1 MAIIEIKN
9 LYKSYGRRLILD
21 NLSLEANTGEVLGL
35 LGPNGAGKTTLI
47 KSIVGLISYD
57 QGTIKINGHDREKEF
72 TQAMQNV
79 SAIVENPEMYT
90 YMSGMSNLMQYA
102 RMHGLKDKDK
112 INNIVALVGLT
123 DRINDKVK
131 RYSLGMKQRLGI
143 ALALLNEPKV
153 MILDEPTNGLD
164 PAGIR
169 QLRNILRNIAKQND
183 VCIIVSSH
191 LMSEMELMCDKV
203 AIVNNKT
210 IQTVATIN
218 ELKAQV
224 SGNYSSY
231 IYNVERTDSIESI
244 AKEVFAEE
252 LSKFNECLKPKVAD
266 NIVESNTGESVD
278 SNSTNAINSNTENV
292 SEPKV
297 VPNSYIPYKLMIL
310 DQTHFQIDVLNDIA
324 LFKISD
330 LNKAIILKDI
340 RLFSASYKEDIR
352 LEDAFLQMTS
362 GGGNNA

>member
-1 MAIIEIKN
+1 MAIIEINN
-9 LYKSYGRRLILD
+9 LYKSYGKRLILN

-231 IYNVERTDSIESI
+231 IYNVERTDSIENI

-252 LSKFNECLKPKVAD
+252 LKKFNESLTPQNA
-266 NIVESNTGESVD
+266 
-278 SNSTNAINSNTENV
+278 TNE
-292 SEPKV
+292 EPKV
-297 VPNSYIPYKLMIL
+297 VPNSYVPYKLMIL
-310 DQTHFQIDVLNDIA
+310 DQTHFQIDVLNDFA

-352 LEDAFLQMTS
+352 LEDAFIQMTS

>member
-9 LYKSYGRRLILD
+9 LYKSYGKRLILD

-57 QGTIKINGHDREKEF
+57 QGTITINGHDREKEF
-72 TQAMQNV
+72 TKAMQNV
-79 SAIVENPEMYT
+79 SAIVENPEMYL
-90 YMSGMSNLMQYA
+90 YMSGKSNLMQYA
-102 RMHGLKDKDK
+102 RMHGLSDQAK
-112 INNIVALVGLT
+112 INNIIALVGLT

-143 ALALLNEPKV
+143 ALALLNEPKI

-164 PAGIR
+164 PAGIK
-169 QLRNILRNIAKQND
+169 QLRNILRKIAKEQD

-203 AIVNNKT
+203 AIVNNKSIQSVST
-210 IQTVATIN
+210 IA
-218 ELKAQV
+218 ELKSQFA
-224 SGNYSSY
+224 GEYSTY
-231 IYNVERTDSIESI
+231 LFNVEKTDNIENIVKDVFTKELKEYEDSIKS
-244 AKEVFAEE
+244 VQ
-252 LSKFNECLKPKVAD
+252 ND
-266 NIVESNTGESVD
+266 NKL
-278 SNSTNAINSNTENV
+278 NTETDNV
-292 SEPKV
+292 SNESFKETELKV
-297 VPNSYIPYKLMIL
+297 PYNITIL
-310 DQTHFQIDVLNDIA
+310 DSTHFKIDVLNDMA

-340 RLFSASYKEDIR
+340 RLFSVAYNNEIR

-362 GGGNNA
+362 GGNENA

>member
-1 MAIIEIKN
+1 MAIIEVKN
-9 LYKSYGRRLILD
+9 LYKSYGKRLILD

-47 KSIVGLISYD
+47 KSIVGLISFD
-57 QGTIKINGHDREKEF
+57 KGSIKINGYDRENEF
-72 TQAMQNV
+72 TKAMQNV

-102 RMHGLKDKDK
+102 RMHGLTDKNK
-112 INNIVALVGLT
+112 IMNVVSLVGLT

-143 ALALLNEPKV
+143 ALALLNDPKI

-164 PAGIR
+164 PAGIK
-169 QLRNILRNIAKQND
+169 QLRNILRNIAKKND

-231 IYNVERTDSIESI
+231 IYNVENTDSIEAI
-244 AKEVFAEE
+244 TKEVFAEE
-252 LSKFNECLKPKVAD
+252 LKNVNE
-266 NIVESNTGESVD
+266 E
-278 SNSTNAINSNTENV
+278 TNV
-292 SEPKV
+292 
-297 VPNSYIPYKLMIL
+297 PYKLIIL
-310 DQTHFQIDVLNDIA
+310 DQTHFQIDVLNDFA

-362 GGGNNA
+362 GGGNNATIS

>member
-9 LYKSYGRRLILD
+9 LYKSYGKRLILD
-21 NLSLEANTGEVLGL
+21 NLSLEAKTGEVLGL

-57 QGTIKINGHDREKEF
+57 QGTITINGYDREKEF
-72 TQAMQNV
+72 TKAMQNV
-79 SAIVENPEMYT
+79 SAIVENPEMYL
-90 YMSGMSNLMQYA
+90 YMSGKSNLMQYA
-102 RMHGLKDKDK
+102 RMHGLTDQTK
-112 INNIVALVGLT
+112 INNIIALVGLT

-143 ALALLNEPKV
+143 ALALLNEPKI

-164 PAGIR
+164 PAGIK
-169 QLRNILRNIAKQND
+169 QLRNILRKIAKEQD

-210 IQTVATIN
+210 IQSVSTIA
-218 ELKAQV
+218 ELKSQFA
-224 SGNYSSY
+224 GDYSTY
-231 IYNVERTDSIESI
+231 LFNVERTDTVEDIV
-244 AKEVFAEE
+244 KEVFAKE
-252 LSKFNECLKPKVAD
+252 LSEYENTVALK
-266 NIVESNTGESVD
+266 N
-278 SNSTNAINSNTENV
+278 
-292 SEPKV
+292 
-297 VPNSYIPYKLMIL
+297 PYNLTIL
-310 DQTHFQIDVLNDIA
+310 DPTHFTIDVLNDMA

-340 RLFSASYKEDIR
+340 RLFSVSYNNEIR

-362 GGGNNA
+362 GGNENA

>member
-1 MAIIEIKN
+1 MAIIEVKN
-9 LYKSYGRRLILD
+9 LYKSYGKRLILD

-47 KSIVGLISYD
+47 KSIVGLISFD
-57 QGTIKINGHDREKEF
+57 KGSIKINGYDREKEF
-72 TQAMQNV
+72 TKAMQNV

-102 RMHGLKDKDK
+102 RMHGLTDKNK
-112 INNIVALVGLT
+112 IMNVVSLVGLT

-143 ALALLNEPKV
+143 ALALLNDPKI

-164 PAGIR
+164 PAGIK
-169 QLRNILRNIAKQND
+169 QLRNILRNIAKKND

-224 SGNYSSY
+224 SGNYASY
-231 IYNVERTDSIESI
+231 IYNVEKTDSIEEI
-244 AKEVFAEE
+244 AKEVFADE
-252 LSKFNECLKPKVAD
+252 LSKYID
-266 NIVESNTGESVD
+266 SNTAAVEAEENAESTE
-278 SNSTNAINSNTENV
+278 NTESTNTVNVKESQPENL
-292 SEPKV
+292 
-297 VPNSYIPYKLMIL
+297 PYKLMIL

-330 LNKAIILKDI
+330 LDKAIILKDI

-362 GGGNNA
+362 GGGNNAQIS

>member
-9 LYKSYGRRLILD
+9 LYKSYGKRLILD
-21 NLSLEANTGEVLGL
+21 NLSLEAKTGEVLGL

-57 QGTIKINGHDREKEF
+57 QGTITINGYDREKEF
-72 TQAMQNV
+72 TKAMQNV
-79 SAIVENPEMYT
+79 SAIVENPEMYL
-90 YMSGMSNLMQYA
+90 YMSGKSNLMQYA
-102 RMHGLKDKDK
+102 RMHGLTDQAK
-112 INNIVALVGLT
+112 INNIIALVGLT

-143 ALALLNEPKV
+143 ALALLNEPKI

-164 PAGIR
+164 PAGIK
-169 QLRNILRNIAKQND
+169 QLRNILRKIAREQD

-210 IQTVATIN
+210 IQSVSTIA
-218 ELKAQV
+218 ELKSQFA
-224 SGNYSSY
+224 GDYSTY
-231 IYNVERTDSIESI
+231 LFNVERTDTVEDIV
-244 AKEVFAEE
+244 KEVFAKE
-252 LSKFNECLKPKVAD
+252 LSEYENSITPVKQNEEANAETNDDVKESKNTAALK
-266 NIVESNTGESVD
+266 N
-278 SNSTNAINSNTENV
+278 
-292 SEPKV
+292 
-297 VPNSYIPYKLMIL
+297 PYNLTIL
-310 DQTHFQIDVLNDIA
+310 DPTHFTIDVLNDMA

-340 RLFSASYKEDIR
+340 RLFSVSYNNEIR

-362 GGGNNA
+362 GGNENA

>member
-9 LYKSYGRRLILD
+9 LYKSYGKRLILE

-57 QGTIKINGHDREKEF
+57 QGTITINGHDREKEF
-72 TQAMQNV
+72 TKAMQNV

-102 RMHGLKDKDK
+102 RMHGLKDKNK
-112 INNIVALVGLT
+112 INHIVELVGLT
-123 DRINDKVK
+123 SRINDKVK

-143 ALALLNEPKV
+143 ALALLNEPKI

-164 PAGIR
+164 PAGIK
-169 QLRNILRNIAKQND
+169 QLRSILRNIAKQND

-203 AIVNNKT
+203 AIVHNKT
-210 IQTVATIN
+210 IQTVSSIN
-218 ELKAQV
+218 DLKAQV
-224 SGNYSSY
+224 SGGYSSY
-231 IYNVERTDSIESI
+231 LFNVERTDSIEEI
-244 AKEVFAEE
+244 VKGVFANE
-252 LSKFNECLKPKVAD
+252 LSAVKASDNEETTD
-266 NIVESNTGESVD
+266 DVESAEKNT
-278 SNSTNAINSNTENV
+278 NTEESNV
-292 SEPKV
+292 
-297 VPNSYIPYKLMIL
+297 PYKLTIL
-310 DQTHFQIDVLNDIA
+310 DQTHFQIDVLNEIA

>member
-21 NLSLEANTGEVLGL
+21 NLSLEAKTGEVLGL

-57 QGTIKINGHDREKEF
+57 QGTITINGYDREKEF
-72 TQAMQNV
+72 TKAMQNV
-79 SAIVENPEMYT
+79 SAIVENPEMYL
-90 YMSGMSNLMQYA
+90 YMSGKSNLMQYA
-102 RMHGLKDKDK
+102 RMHGLTDQAK
-112 INNIVALVGLT
+112 INNIIALVGLT

-143 ALALLNEPKV
+143 ALALLNEPKI

-164 PAGIR
+164 PAGIK
-169 QLRNILRNIAKQND
+169 QLRNILRKIAREQD

-210 IQTVATIN
+210 IQSVSTIA
-218 ELKAQV
+218 ELKSQFA
-224 SGNYSSY
+224 GDYSTY
-231 IYNVERTDSIESI
+231 LFNVERTDTVEDIV
-244 AKEVFAEE
+244 KEVFAKE
-252 LSKFNECLKPKVAD
+252 LSEYETSITPVKQNEEANAVVKESKNTVALK
-266 NIVESNTGESVD
+266 N
-278 SNSTNAINSNTENV
+278 
-292 SEPKV
+292 
-297 VPNSYIPYKLMIL
+297 PYNLTIL
-310 DQTHFQIDVLNDIA
+310 DPTHFTIDVLNDMA

-340 RLFSASYKEDIR
+340 RLFSVSYNNEIR

-362 GGGNNA
+362 GGNENA

>member
-9 LYKSYGRRLILD
+9 LYKSYGKRLILD

-57 QGTIKINGHDREKEF
+57 QGTITINGHDREKEF
-72 TQAMQNV
+72 TKAMQNV

-102 RMHGLKDKDK
+102 RMHGLYDKTK
-112 INNIVALVGLT
+112 IMNVVALVGLT

-164 PAGIR
+164 PAGIK
-169 QLRNILRNIAKQND
+169 QLRNILRNIAQKND

-218 ELKAQV
+218 ELKAQF
-224 SGNYSSY
+224 SGNYATY
-231 IYNVERTDSIESI
+231 IYNVEKTDSIEEI
-244 AKEVFAEE
+244 AKEIFAAE
-252 LSKFNECLKPKVAD
+252 LSEINKPEIKDNESDTSVT
-266 NIVESNTGESVD
+266 ES
-278 SNSTNAINSNTENV
+278 SNASITDDAKIN
-292 SEPKV
+292 P
-297 VPNSYIPYKLMIL
+297 PYKLTIL
-310 DQTHFQIDVLNDIA
+310 DQTHFQIDVLNEIA

-330 LNKAIILKDI
+330 LNRAIILKDI
-340 RLFSASYKEDIR
+340 RLFSVSYKEDIR

-362 GGGNNA
+362 GGGNNVSIS

>member
-9 LYKSYGRRLILD
+9 LYKSYGKRLILD
-21 NLSLEANTGEVLGL
+21 NLSLEAKTGEVLGL

-57 QGTIKINGHDREKEF
+57 QGTITINGYDREKEF
-72 TQAMQNV
+72 TKAMQNV
-79 SAIVENPEMYT
+79 SAIVENPEMYL
-90 YMSGMSNLMQYA
+90 YMSGKSNLMQYA
-102 RMHGLKDKDK
+102 RMHGLTDQAK
-112 INNIVALVGLT
+112 INNIIALVGLT

-143 ALALLNEPKV
+143 ALAL

-169 QLRNILRNIAKQND
+169 QLRNVLRNIAKQND

-210 IQTVATIN
+210 IQSVSTIA
-218 ELKAQV
+218 ELKSQFA
-224 SGNYSSY
+224 GDYSTY
-231 IYNVERTDSIESI
+231 LFNVERTDTVEDIV
-244 AKEVFAEE
+244 KEVFAKE
-252 LSKFNECLKPKVAD
+252 LSEYENTATLK
-266 NIVESNTGESVD
+266 N
-278 SNSTNAINSNTENV
+278 
-292 SEPKV
+292 
-297 VPNSYIPYKLMIL
+297 PYNLTIL
-310 DQTHFQIDVLNDIA
+310 DPTHFTIDVLNDMA

-340 RLFSASYKEDIR
+340 RLFSVSYNNEIR

-362 GGGNNA
+362 GGNENA

>member
-1 MAIIEIKN
+1 MAIIEVKN
-9 LYKSYGRRLILD
+9 LYKSYGKRLILD

-47 KSIVGLISYD
+47 KSIVGLISFD
-57 QGTIKINGHDREKEF
+57 KGSIKINGYDREKEF
-72 TQAMQNV
+72 TKAMQNV

-102 RMHGLKDKDK
+102 RMHGLTDKNK
-112 INNIVALVGLT
+112 IMNVVSLVGLT

-143 ALALLNEPKV
+143 ALALLNDPKI

-164 PAGIR
+164 PAGIK
-169 QLRNILRNIAKQND
+169 QLRNILRNIAKKND

-231 IYNVERTDSIESI
+231 IYNVENTDSIEAI
-244 AKEVFAEE
+244 TKEVFAEE
-252 LSKFNECLKPKVAD
+252 LKNVNE
-266 NIVESNTGESVD
+266 E
-278 SNSTNAINSNTENV
+278 TNV
-292 SEPKV
+292 
-297 VPNSYIPYKLMIL
+297 PYKLIIL
-310 DQTHFQIDVLNDIA
+310 DQTHFQIDVLNDFA

-362 GGGNNA
+362 GGGNNATIS

>member
-9 LYKSYGRRLILD
+9 LYKSYGKRLILD
-21 NLSLEANTGEVLGL
+21 NLSLEAKTGEVLGL

-57 QGTIKINGHDREKEF
+57 QGTITINGYDREKEF
-72 TQAMQNV
+72 TKAMQNV
-79 SAIVENPEMYT
+79 SAIVENPEMYL
-90 YMSGMSNLMQYA
+90 YMSGKSNLMQYA
-102 RMHGLKDKDK
+102 RMHGLTDQAK
-112 INNIVALVGLT
+112 INNIIALVGLT

-143 ALALLNEPKV
+143 ALALLNEPKI

-164 PAGIR
+164 PAGIK
-169 QLRNILRNIAKQND
+169 QLRNILRKIAREQD

-210 IQTVATIN
+210 IQSVSTIA
-218 ELKAQV
+218 ELKSQFA
-224 SGNYSSY
+224 GDYSTY
-231 IYNVERTDSIESI
+231 LFNVERTDTVEDIV
-244 AKEVFAEE
+244 KEVFAKE
-252 LSKFNECLKPKVAD
+252 LSEYENSITPVKQNEEANDETNDDVKESKNTAALK
-266 NIVESNTGESVD
+266 N
-278 SNSTNAINSNTENV
+278 
-292 SEPKV
+292 
-297 VPNSYIPYKLMIL
+297 PYNLTIL
-310 DQTHFQIDVLNDIA
+310 DPTHFTIDVLNDMA

-340 RLFSASYKEDIR
+340 RLFSVSYNNEIR

-362 GGGNNA
+362 GGNENA

>member
-1 MAIIEIKN
+1 MAIIEVKN
-9 LYKSYGRRLILD
+9 LYKSYGKRLILD

-47 KSIVGLISYD
+47 KSIVGLISFD
-57 QGTIKINGHDREKEF
+57 KGSIKINGYDREKEF
-72 TQAMQNV
+72 TKAMQNV

-102 RMHGLKDKDK
+102 RMHGLTDKNK
-112 INNIVALVGLT
+112 IMNVVSLVGLT

-143 ALALLNEPKV
+143 ALALLNDPKI

-164 PAGIR
+164 PAGIK
-169 QLRNILRNIAKQND
+169 QLRNILRNIAKKND

-231 IYNVERTDSIESI
+231 IYNVENTDSIEAI
-244 AKEVFAEE
+244 TKEVFAEE
-252 LSKFNECLKPKVAD
+252 LKNVNED
-266 NIVESNTGESVD
+266 
-278 SNSTNAINSNTENV
+278 ENV
-292 SEPKV
+292 
-297 VPNSYIPYKLMIL
+297 PYKLIIL
-310 DQTHFQIDVLNDIA
+310 DQTHFQIDVLNDFA

-362 GGGNNA
+362 GGGNNATIS